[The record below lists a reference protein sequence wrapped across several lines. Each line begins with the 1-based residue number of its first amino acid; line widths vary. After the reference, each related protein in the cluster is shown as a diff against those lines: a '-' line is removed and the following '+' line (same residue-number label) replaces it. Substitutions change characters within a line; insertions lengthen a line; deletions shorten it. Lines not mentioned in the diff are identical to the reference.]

1 MEKIFKDSIFIAMKK
16 EIKNLKLSEIM
27 NKEIFLKMKSSTI
40 MNTSIK
46 KEDLLSTVIMAEATT
61 ITTLNNRYLHLRVS
75 TGK

>member
-46 KEDLLSTVIMAEATT
+46 KEDLLSTVIMAESTT
-61 ITTLNNRYLHLRVS
+61 TTTLNNRYLHLRVS